1 MTLKNLINEYKK
13 AHEKTEKIAS
23 YIDGRVEKELIKGLD
38 ELERKE
44 DAAYKI
50 EYDLYI
56 KIAEVG
62 AKKTGLAQSKIKSM
76 LSGSNKER
84 QEKTLELLYKLQ

>member
-13 AHEKTEKIAS
+13 AHEETKKIAS
-23 YIDGRVEKELIKGLD
+23 YIDNRVEKELLKGLD

-50 EYDLYI
+50 EYGLFI
-56 KIAEVG
+56 KILELA
-62 AKKTGLAQSKIKSM
+62 AKKTGIEQKKLRSM
-76 LSGSNKER
+76 IQQA
-84 QEKTLELLYKLQ
+84 QEKTFELLEALQ